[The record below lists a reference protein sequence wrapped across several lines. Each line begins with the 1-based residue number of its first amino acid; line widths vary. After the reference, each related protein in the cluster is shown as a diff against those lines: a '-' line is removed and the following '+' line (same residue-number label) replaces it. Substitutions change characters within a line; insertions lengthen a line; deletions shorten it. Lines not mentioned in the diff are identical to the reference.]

1 MTGDIL
7 SADEILVGLK
17 TTCLGR
23 RIYTY
28 DSLDSTNA
36 TAKALSKDGAPEGS
50 LVIAEEQKK
59 GRGRFGRDWYS
70 PKGLGLWFSLILRP
84 ERDVEKVWTLSVL
97 ASVSLVQAIRASTA
111 LPVLARWPNDCV
123 FQGRKLCGVLAEIDP
138 PSVVLGIGINANNS
152 SFPAELSGATS
163 LRKELGK
170 PIDRVGLLCQVLLQ
184 LESDYFLFLQHR
196 GLEPLLGRVREF
208 SSLIGETVS
217 VSTGED
223 SVLGE
228 VLGIDEEGKL
238 LLRLSSGKISPLIA
252 GEVRQVR

>member
-7 SADEILVGLK
+7 SVDEILEGLK

-23 RIYTY
+23 RIYAH

-36 TAKALSKDGAPEGS
+36 TAKALTKDGAPEGS
-50 LVIAEEQKK
+50 LVIAEEQKR
-59 GRGRFGRDWYS
+59 GRGRFGREWYS

-84 ERDVEKVWTLSVL
+84 EKDVEKLCSLSVL

-123 FQGRKLCGVLAEIDP
+123 LQGRKLCGVLAEIDP
-138 PSVVLGIGINANNS
+138 PFVVLGIGINVNNS
-152 SFPAELSGATS
+152 SFPAELPTATS

-170 PIDRVGLLCQVLLQ
+170 PLSRVELLCQVLLQ
-184 LESDYFLFLQHR
+184 LERDYSLFLQHG
-196 GLEPLLGRVREF
+196 GLEPLLGRAREF
-208 SSLIGETVS
+208 SSLVGERVS
-217 VSTGED
+217 VSTGEG

-228 VLGIDEEGKL
+228 VLGIDEEGRL
-238 LLRLSSGKISPLIA
+238 LLRLSSGKIRPLIA